1 MKQAGWIA
9 ALLMV
14 AGTAQA
20 GAPAALRE
28 ACRAG
33 AGAEARALED
43 ARAHCEVYRRRAGRS
58 APDALLALLYLD
70 LIEQRLQERRLDGDG
85 AARAG
90 VPALP
95 DDLARPH
102 LREALEPAGRL
113 ARPWPIREAMLLL
126 TRADTVDADAAG
138 VIGAIHASRAGR
150 RLDGDADWAAL
161 QVGMASAASLRPMS
175 MDDGETAALRAAWPE
190 VERQLQALAD
200 GSERDTL
207 QVRAALA
214 LATLLE
220 RGDAAAAFDVLLD
233 AWRRAG
239 TLPAERRQVQ
249 RRLADLL
256 EVHPGLVAAQR
267 AAIWGVVGGSTEPA
281 FKDRLVLAMAQAE
294 ADCLNT
300 AVLYDAAHRY
310 AQAAAAADRAAPAV
324 ELRALAAQG
333 DAPRLRARLRMLACL
348 SARQLQ
354 RSDADGTLADALA
367 GLFPPASRDPELAAW
382 LGRIETGLRQP

>member
-1 MKQAGWIA
+1 MKRAGWIA

-33 AGAEARALED
+33 SGAEARELED
-43 ARAHCEVYRRRAGRS
+43 ARARCEVYRRRAGRS

-70 LIEQRLQERRLDGDG
+70 LIDQRLQERRVDGDG

-95 DDLARPH
+95 DD
-102 LREALEPAGRL
+102 L

-126 TRADTVDADAAG
+126 TRADTVDADAAR

-150 RLDGDADWAAL
+150 RLDGGVDWAAL
-161 QVGMASAASLRPMS
+161 QVGMASAVSLRPMS
-175 MDDGETAALRAAWPE
+175 MDEGETAALRAVWPE
-190 VERQLQALAD
+190 VERQLQALPD

-220 RGDAAAAFDVLLD
+220 RGDAAAAFDVLID

-239 TLPAERRQVQ
+239 TLPAERRQAQ

-354 RSDADGTLADALA
+354 RSDPDGTLADALA

-382 LGRIETGLRQP
+382 LGRIESGLRQP